1 MPEIRGREIRVAKK
15 YAARPP
21 LQLKPGAHYSAVV
34 ELEKGGSITVDL
46 LPDDAPETVN
56 SFIFLAREG
65 YYDGCTFH
73 RVVPGFV
80 AQGGDPTG
88 TGSGGP
94 GYTLPRRSQ
103 TRTGTKPA
111 FLSMA
116 KTAAPNSAGSQFYIT
131 LASVPHLDG
140 AYTVFGQV
148 REGMDVVQ
156 SISPRDPSQAATPGD
171 SIRTI
176 TIQEA

>member
-1 MPEIRGREIRVAKK
+1 MPEIREGRSRVAKK

-73 RVVPGFV
+73 RVIPGFV

-94 GYTLPRRSQ
+94 GYTLPDEVNPHRHEA
-103 TRTGTKPA
+103 GV
-111 FLSMA
+111 LSMA